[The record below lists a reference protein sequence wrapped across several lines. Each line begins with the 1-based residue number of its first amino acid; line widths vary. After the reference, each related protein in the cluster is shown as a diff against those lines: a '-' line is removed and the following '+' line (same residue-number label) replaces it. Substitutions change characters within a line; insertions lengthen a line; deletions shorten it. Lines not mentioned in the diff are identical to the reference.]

1 MGGSGRAPRG
11 SVLASL
17 LREVAPAEEEGM
29 SHRGPTAAIALV
41 VACGPGTSDTVTTV
55 MQQVTLQVS
64 GHGTVQLST
73 GHQCKDQCV
82 VSLGNGARVSAT
94 ASADDGWTFSGW
106 SGSCSGSS
114 SCQFTVDH
122 DLELDASFG
131 LKPTIPSQH
140 VLTAARNGA
149 GSIRS
154 SPAGIDCGAT
164 CSAGFG
170 DGTRVTLTATADSGW
185 RFDSWSGGCGG
196 PGDCVVQLAADTA
209 VWATFVKLPPPQ
221 HVLAVALAGDGAGKV
236 VSTPAGIDCGR
247 TCSWLFT
254 EGTTV

>member
-131 LKPTIPSQH
+131 PKPTIPSQH

-154 SPAGIDCGAT
+154 SWLEIFIRGRERPSPCFRRAILCTKWGRSIPSLFWC
-164 CSAGFG
+164 
-170 DGTRVTLTATADSGW
+170 
-185 RFDSWSGGCGG
+185 
-196 PGDCVVQLAADTA
+196 LASI
-209 VWATFVKLPPPQ
+209 WQCK
-221 HVLAVALAGDGAGKV
+221 
-236 VSTPAGIDCGR
+236 S
-247 TCSWLFT
+247 S
-254 EGTTV
+254 